1 LDNYKQLITEIDAIN
16 QAWHAM
22 QELLTKESP
31 ITTSLRDIKGRLQL
45 RLLREF
51 SDRVYLAP
59 DPTHPSEEPLY
70 SVKLRI
76 PVTINVEGKA
86 KKVDDAKHLPER
98 KVEIWLE
105 KGLVTESE
113 LRNWLNIS

>member
-1 LDNYKQLITEIDAIN
+1 MDNYTHLIAEIDAIN

-22 QELLTKESP
+22 QALLTNESP

-51 SDRVYLAP
+51 SDRAYLAP
-59 DPTHPSEEPLY
+59 DPNYPSEPVY

-76 PVTINVEGKA
+76 PVTINVEGNA
-86 KKVDDAKHLPER
+86 KKLDNAKHLPER
-98 KVEIWLE
+98 KVKNWLA
-105 KGLVTESE
+105 KGLVTELE
-113 LRNWLNIS
+113 VQKWLSMN

>member
-16 QAWHAM
+16 QSWHAM
-22 QELLTKESP
+22 QDLLTKESA

-59 DPTHPSEEPLY
+59 DPTYPSEPVY
-70 SVKLRI
+70 SLKLRI
-76 PVTINVEGKA
+76 PVTISVDGNA
-86 KKVDDAKHLPER
+86 KKLDNAKHLPER
-98 KVEIWLE
+98 KVKIWLE

>member
-1 LDNYKQLITEIDAIN
+1 MDNYKQLITEIDAIN

-22 QELLTKESP
+22 QALLSDTSP

-51 SDRVYLAP
+51 SDRVYLVI
-59 DPTHPSEEPLY
+59 DSDYPSEETLY

-76 PVTINVEGKA
+76 PVIISVDGNA
-86 KKVDDAKHLPER
+86 KKLDDAKHLPER
-98 KVEIWLE
+98 KVKNWLE

-113 LRNWLNIS
+113 LRNWLTIS